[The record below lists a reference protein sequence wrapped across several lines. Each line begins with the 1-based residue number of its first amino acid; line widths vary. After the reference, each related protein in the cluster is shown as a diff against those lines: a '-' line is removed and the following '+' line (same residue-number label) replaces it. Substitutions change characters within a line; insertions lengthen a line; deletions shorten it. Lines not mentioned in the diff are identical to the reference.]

1 MDDQRVVVN
10 GSISKWRSVMSGVP
24 QGSGFGL
31 VLFSIFAGDRESGMK
46 SALSKFAD
54 DSKLSEV
61 VNTMEGRDAIQRH
74 LDRLERWA
82 CEAS

>member
-10 GSISKWRSVMSGVP
+10 GSTSKWRSVRSGVP
-24 QGSGFGL
+24 QVSGFGL

-46 SALSKFAD
+46 SVLSKFAD
-54 DSKLSEV
+54 DSKLRGV
-61 VNTMEGRDAIQRH
+61 VKTMEGRDAIQRH